1 MDLPDCMEVC
11 SFSTTSP
18 SWIRSCLTLMPVI
31 SSNAL
36 ASVLDSYS
44 CVVMVSDTT
53 EISFTP
59 LAWSF
64 LAASMNHFISAIC
77 WSLFSVDGWNSLSIH
92 FLASASPAQAACPI
106 ARAAA
111 AKAIAL
117 NCIFIAVSSQIETP
131 IGRPAPTRGGTRPG
145 LRHYKNNS
153 YKCLPI
159 KRKQPFFSLTLA
171 HDQRQQRHRHHK
183 ADPDRRVALQA
194 EPLGQL
200 AADAHKDQVHVG
212 GRQQPDKKPVAARG
226 LQGQETLAHG
236 CGRLELPHRHAHQH
250 QHDARKEH
258 CHRQRP
264 GHPVKHVAA
273 SSNPAHRETLRDVV
287 PHKPD
292 HDG

>member
-53 EISFTP
+53 EISFT
-59 LAWSF
+59 S
-64 LAASMNHFISAIC
+64 
-77 WSLFSVDGWNSLSIH
+77 
-92 FLASASPAQAACPI
+92 LASASPAQAACPI

-200 AADAHKDQVHVG
+200 AADAHK
-212 GRQQPDKKPVAARG
+212 
-226 LQGQETLAHG
+226 
-236 CGRLELPHRHAHQH
+236 
-250 QHDARKEH
+250 
-258 CHRQRP
+258 
-264 GHPVKHVAA
+264 
-273 SSNPAHRETLRDVV
+273 
-287 PHKPD
+287 
-292 HDG
+292 